1 MATPKM
7 TETCR
12 MALETHEKMIKKMEQ
27 NPVKFRSKNDFIEQ
41 AILALCTSLEPEP
54 EPEPE
59 PPKKRTRKKKT
70 E

>member
-12 MALETHEKMIKKMEQ
+12 MALETHEKMLQTMKQ

-41 AILALCTSLEPEP
+41 AILAFCASLEP

-59 PPKKRTRKKKT
+59 PPKKRTHKKKT
-70 E
+70 K

>member
-1 MATPKM
+1 MAKPKM

-12 MALETHEKMIKKMEQ
+12 MNLETHEKMLQTMEQ

-41 AILALCTSLEPEP
+41 AILALCTSLEPI
-54 EPEPE
+54 PEPE

>member
-1 MATPKM
+1 MAKPKM

-12 MALETHEKMIKKMEQ
+12 MNLETHEKMLQTMEQ
-27 NPVKFRSKNDFIEQ
+27 NPIKFRSKNDFIEQ

-54 EPEPE
+54 EPEP
-59 PPKKRTRKKKT
+59 PKKRTRKKKT